1 MSAYIDIR
9 LFFKVLLVFIFLKI
23 FLYGNLAYSQSLPPD
38 SVISSERILGQPK
51 APIELIEYASL
62 TCPHC
67 AKFHNGPWVKIK
79 KEYVDTGKAKL
90 IYRDFPTD
98 QLALAASMIARCAPK
113 TRYFGIVKIMFETQD
128 NWRNSQNPRQALANI
143 GRIAG
148 MSLET
153 VNQCINSKVAYESV
167 MRLREEGSKK
177 FNIDSTPT
185 LIVNGEKIDSGLKI
199 EEYREILDKLLKN
212 FKTK

>member
-1 MSAYIDIR
+1 LSAYIDIR
-9 LFFKVLLVFIFLKI
+9 LLFKVLLVFIFLKI

-185 LIVNGEKIDSGLKI
+185 LIVNGEKIESGLKI
-199 EEYREILDKLLKN
+199 EDYRKLFDKLLK
-212 FKTK
+212 KVKSK

>member
-38 SVISSERILGQPK
+38 SVISSERIIGQSQ

-185 LIVNGEKIDSGLKI
+185 LIVNGEKIESGLKI
-199 EEYREILDKLLKN
+199 EDYRKLFDKLLK
-212 FKTK
+212 KVKSK

>member
-9 LFFKVLLVFIFLKI
+9 LVSKILFILIFLKV

-185 LIVNGEKIDSGLKI
+185 LKVNGEKIESGLKI
-199 EEYREILDKLLKN
+199 EDYRKLFDKLLK
-212 FKTK
+212 KVKSK

>member
-9 LFFKVLLVFIFLKI
+9 LLFKVLLVFIFLKI

-38 SVISSERILGQPK
+38 SVISSERILGQSK

-185 LIVNGEKIDSGLKI
+185 LIVNGKKIESGLKI
-199 EEYREILDKLLKN
+199 EDYRKIFDRLLKKVKSN
-212 FKTK
+212 

>member
-1 MSAYIDIR
+1 M
-9 LFFKVLLVFIFLKI
+9 
-23 FLYGNLAYSQSLPPD
+23 PPD
-38 SVISSERILGQPK
+38 SVISSERILGQSK

-177 FNIDSTPT
+177 FNIDATPT

-199 EEYREILDKLLKN
+199 EEYREIFDKLLK
-212 FKTK
+212 KAQSK

>member
-1 MSAYIDIR
+1 LSAYIDIR

-38 SVISSERILGQPK
+38 SVISSERILGQSK

-177 FNIDSTPT
+177 FNIESTPT
-185 LIVNGEKIDSGLKI
+185 LIVNGEKIESGLKI
-199 EEYREILDKLLKN
+199 EDYREIFDKLLK
-212 FKTK
+212 KVKSK

>member
-9 LFFKVLLVFIFLKI
+9 LFFKVLLVFIFLKV
-23 FLYGNLAYSQSLPPD
+23 FLYGNFAYSQSLPPD
-38 SVISSERILGQPK
+38 SVISSERILGQSK

-185 LIVNGEKIDSGLKI
+185 LIVNGEKIESGLKI
-199 EEYREILDKLLKN
+199 EDYRKLFDKLLKKVKSN
-212 FKTK
+212 

>member
-38 SVISSERILGQPK
+38 SVISSERILGQSK

-90 IYRDFPTD
+90 IYSDFPTD

-148 MSLET
+148 MSLAT

-177 FNIDSTPT
+177 FNIDATPT

-199 EEYREILDKLLKN
+199 EDYRKLFDKLLK
-212 FKTK
+212 KVKSK

>member
-9 LFFKVLLVFIFLKI
+9 LLFKVLLVFIFLKI

-113 TRYFGIVKIMFETQD
+113 TR
-128 NWRNSQNPRQALANI
+128 
-143 GRIAG
+143 
-148 MSLET
+148 
-153 VNQCINSKVAYESV
+153 
-167 MRLREEGSKK
+167 
-177 FNIDSTPT
+177 
-185 LIVNGEKIDSGLKI
+185 
-199 EEYREILDKLLKN
+199 
-212 FKTK
+212 

>member
-9 LFFKVLLVFIFLKI
+9 ILFKVLLVFIFLKI

-185 LIVNGEKIDSGLKI
+185 LIVNGEKIESGLKI
-199 EEYREILDKLLKN
+199 EDYRKLFDKLLK
-212 FKTK
+212 KVKSK